1 MNFKNNLEDYLKEI
15 YNNIDAFGSANE
27 SMISKRLKVSMPTVS
42 EYIDKLRNRGLVK
55 SIGRDILLTDKG
67 LKLAYPVIKRHRV
80 AEVMALKIFE
90 VPWEETDSEVMDL
103 EHAINDKYVPYVIK
117 NLGNPEKCPHGNP
130 IDPNEKINDKSIF
143 SVESGNYKISRITY
157 EDISILKKLVE
168 INALPG
174 SEVRIEKND
183 TINIICHGYVSISPK
198 EAMAIKVF

>member
-15 YNNIDAFGSANE
+15 YNNMDAFGSANE

-42 EYIDKLRNRGLVK
+42 EYLDKLRNRGLIK
-55 SIGRDILLTDKG
+55 SIGRDILLTDRG
-67 LKLAYPVIKRHRV
+67 MKLAYPVIRRHRI

-117 NLGNPEKCPHGNP
+117 NLGNPDRCPHGNP
-130 IDPNEKINDKSIF
+130 INPDQKMNDKSIF
-143 SVESGNYKISRITY
+143 SVEPGVYTLSRIVY

-168 INALPG
+168 INAFPG
-174 SEVRIEKND
+174 TEIKIEKND
-183 TINIICHGYVSISPK
+183 KINVICKGYVSFSDK
-198 EAMAIKVF
+198 EAMAIRVF